1 MLYTMYTTD
10 IYYVFIDY
18 FYGDLTNKNDSTM
31 RISWNTKNI
40 RSHPW
45 LENPWKLIELN
56 GVTVPGLVMTN
67 IAMV

>member
-40 RSHPW
+40 RSHPTTMW
-45 LENPWKLIELN
+45 DIKP
-56 GVTVPGLVMTN
+56 T
-67 IAMV
+67 